1 MNCSSARPNV
11 GTPGVALLAA
21 GVLTCGCALAGCGGG
36 SKWVHTTNETAT
48 SRSAAPRRAIAAY
61 RKTLEQ
67 AIAIASADEFD
78 FYNCTDGFSTQRCRQ
93 WANTD
98 QAQARQILKLLAGA
112 PVPTSDADG
121 SRALIKFMHRV
132 IALDVALR
140 NAVSTGN
147 GRSGAVL
154 TVETKIGNE
163 PTEVDPI
170 LNKLDP
176 GLAYPLR
183 GQ

>member
-1 MNCSSARPNV
+1 
-11 GTPGVALLAA
+11 
-21 GVLTCGCALAGCGGG
+21 
-36 SKWVHTTNETAT
+36 
-48 SRSAAPRRAIAAY
+48 
-61 RKTLEQ
+61 
-67 AIAIASADEFD
+67 
-78 FYNCTDGFSTQRCRQ
+78 
-93 WANTD
+93 
-98 QAQARQILKLLAGA
+98 
-112 PVPTSDADG
+112 
-121 SRALIKFMHRV
+121 MHRV